1 MLRPVSSF
9 RICAA
14 TCVGEPWRKSCLN
27 TSAAL
32 SSGGMATPVPVH
44 ERLRDARVDGER
56 ERGEA
61 GEHAD
66 LLGDVLVERDGIAKR
81 AAARMRRGGEETDV
95 RRVPAIHVRMRD
107 AAEHGEVIAVRLEHI
122 EIGRRRI
129 IAAGAR
135 GEELIREQAEIVA
148 DGEHPARLRARAG
161 GRAARRGPR
170 KCGPHRVEERERHH
184 DPRAAEKLPA
194 RERLPRGDERA
205 DGGCGAE

>member
-1 MLRPVSSF
+1 M
-9 RICAA
+9 
-14 TCVGEPWRKSCLN
+14 N

-44 ERLRDARVDGER
+44 ERLRVRVLTRER

-66 LLGDVLVERDGIAKR
+66 LLGDVLVERDGVAKR

-95 RRVPAIHVRMRD
+95 GRVPAIDVRMRD
-107 AAEHGEVIAVRLEHI
+107 AAEYGEVVAVRLELLK
-122 EIGRRRI
+122 IGRQRI

-135 GEELIREQAEIVA
+135 GEELIREQAEVVA
-148 DGEHPARLRARAG
+148 DGEHPARLCARAG
-161 GRAARRGPR
+161 GRAARRGSR
-170 KCGPHRVEERERHH
+170 KGGQHRVEERQRHH

-194 RERLPRGDERA
+194 RKRSPRGDERA
-205 DGGCGAE
+205 NGGCGAE